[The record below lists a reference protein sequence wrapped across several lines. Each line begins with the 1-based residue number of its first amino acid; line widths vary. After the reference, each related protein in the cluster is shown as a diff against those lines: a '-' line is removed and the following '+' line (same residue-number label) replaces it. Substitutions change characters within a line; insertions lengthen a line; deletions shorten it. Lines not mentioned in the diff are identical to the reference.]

1 MSSWLVSTKPNGSKG
16 TEYSPFLD
24 QCRIKVGVEDK
35 HLLSHLLGQV
45 TNMVQKIF
53 SQFVKQSTYWPH
65 ARRSWILIKKCSH
78 KHWTMQQTRSLPS
91 FFISGIFYMP
101 VLLTSN
107 QIHKYCYLLYQICS
121 EALERIFGVLSLLD
135 RRGTKH
141 STSYHIPIYQ
151 HTMGKLNNR
160 VKSKKLTIF
169 PWILTRWSRP
179 KTVPKTLKI
188 KRKIKKWQILKNAK
202 QKSRGQLSNIWYS
215 IEPKSS
221 SLCHLK
227 HIQPSHYS
235 LGYYPAKLSSGSC
248 LWIHLNRFSRGVKAK
263 LRFDF

>member
-1 MSSWLVSTKPNGSKG
+1 MS
-16 TEYSPFLD
+16 
-24 QCRIKVGVEDK
+24 
-35 HLLSHLLGQV
+35 
-45 TNMVQKIF
+45 
-53 SQFVKQSTYWPH
+53 
-65 ARRSWILIKKCSH
+65 
-78 KHWTMQQTRSLPS
+78 
-91 FFISGIFYMP
+91 

-107 QIHKYCYLLYQICS
+107 QIQKYCYLLYQICS
-121 EALERIFGVLSLLD
+121 GAFERIFGVLSLLD

-235 LGYYPAKLSSGSC
+235 LGYYPAKLSSGSSR
-248 LWIHLNRFSRGVKAK
+248 WIHSNRFSRGVKAK
-263 LRFDF
+263 LRFYF

>member
-1 MSSWLVSTKPNGSKG
+1 
-16 TEYSPFLD
+16 
-24 QCRIKVGVEDK
+24 
-35 HLLSHLLGQV
+35 
-45 TNMVQKIF
+45 
-53 SQFVKQSTYWPH
+53 
-65 ARRSWILIKKCSH
+65 
-78 KHWTMQQTRSLPS
+78 MQQTRT
-91 FFISGIFYMP
+91 FFISVKFYISA
-101 VLLTSN
+101 LLISN
-107 QIHKYCYLLYQICS
+107 QIQKYCYLLYQICS
-121 EALERIFGVLSLLD
+121 GPFERIFGVLSLLD

-141 STSYHIPIYQ
+141 STSYHIPICQ

-188 KRKIKKWQILKNAK
+188 KRKKMKWQILKNAK
-202 QKSRGQLSNIWYS
+202 QKYRGQLSNIWYS

-235 LGYYPAKLSSGSC
+235 LGYYPAKLSSGTS